1 MALVFVQIARHL
13 YQVMI
18 PKVTISTKEEDTYMG
33 SGETG
38 ELKNVYWVASQSLVK
53 GSLLRRQNKVEE
65 VVTQWGYWKMS
76 SD

>member
-1 MALVFVQIARHL
+1 MNMALVFVQIARHL

-65 VVTQWGYWKMS
+65 VVTQ
-76 SD
+76 